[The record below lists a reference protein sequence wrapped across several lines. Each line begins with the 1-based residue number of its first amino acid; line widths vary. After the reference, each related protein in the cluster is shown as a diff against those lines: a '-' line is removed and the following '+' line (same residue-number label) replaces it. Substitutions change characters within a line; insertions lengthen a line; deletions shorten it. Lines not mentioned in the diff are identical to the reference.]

1 MIENYRSFEAGP
13 DPFGRKWRV
22 EFRWLQNAI
31 TIRHSDSVD
40 VKFVITEESSAE
52 PQEKVVALMHPA
64 LLKLCEVNQQALTDP
79 LCMKLAGLHLK
90 KIIETEE
97 DFEKTIVT
105 PTYEELATC
114 AGQL

>member
-13 DPFGRKWRV
+13 DPFGRKWHV

-40 VKFVITEESSAE
+40 VKFVISEEGE
-52 PQEKVVALMHPA
+52 QERQEKVVALMHPV
-64 LLKLCEVNQQALTDP
+64 LLKLCEATRRTLTDP

-90 KIIETEE
+90 KIIETDE
-97 DFEKTIVT
+97 DFEKTIIT
-105 PTYEELATC
+105 PTYEELAAC
-114 AGQL
+114 AAQL

>member
-1 MIENYRSFEAGP
+1 MVDNYRSFDTGP

-40 VKFVITEESSAE
+40 VKFVISEENSADS
-52 PQEKVVALMHPA
+52 QEKVVALMHPA
-64 LLKLCEVNQQALTDP
+64 LLELCEKTKHTLSDP

-90 KIIETEE
+90 KVIETEE
-97 DFEKTIVT
+97 DFEKAIVT
-105 PTYEELATC
+105 PTYDELA
-114 AGQL
+114 AYARQL